1 MVAGGG
7 TAGLTVAR
15 RLAANKNVTVAVIE
29 AGGLYELDNGNYS
42 EIPAD
47 AIYWVG
53 GGTSRNPL
61 IDWYQY
67 TQPQLVSYL

>member
-1 MVAGGG
+1 MVVGGG

-15 RLAANKNVTVAVIE
+15 RLAANENVTVAVVE

-67 TQPQLVSYL
+67 TQPQPVSYL

>member
-1 MVAGGG
+1 M
-7 TAGLTVAR
+7 AR
-15 RLAANKNVTVAVIE
+15 RLAANKDVTVAVVE

-47 AIYWVG
+47 GIYWVG
-53 GGTSRNPL
+53 GGTPRNPL

-67 TQPQLVSYL
+67 TQPQPVSYFEP